1 MELSTTRFGTINIE
15 EGDIFTFPDGLYA
28 YHHLKQFVLIRHNE
42 GSPFLW
48 LQSVEEGDTAFL
60 LMDPWDFRLDY
71 EVELPDPDVEA
82 LLLSEDK
89 QKWVYVI
96 VNIPPNK
103 PHAMTTNLLAPL
115 IINGDDRIGR
125 QVVLNDEQYTT
136 RHPVLNEMWRTV
148 QQSQA
153 AG

>member
-1 MELSTTRFGTINIE
+1 MELSTTRFGTIDIE
-15 EGDIFTFPDGLYA
+15 EGDIFTFSDGLYA
-28 YHHLKQFVLIRHNE
+28 YHHLRQFVLIRHSE
-42 GSPFLW
+42 ESPFLW

-60 LMDPWDFRLDY
+60 LMDPWDFCLDY
-71 EVELPDPDVEA
+71 EVELPDSDVEA

-89 QKWVYVI
+89 PKWVYVI
-96 VNIPPNK
+96 VNIPPGK

-115 IINGDDRIGR
+115 IINGADRLGR
-125 QVVLNDEQYTT
+125 QVVLDDERYST
-136 RHPVLNEMWRTV
+136 RHPVLSEMWRTV